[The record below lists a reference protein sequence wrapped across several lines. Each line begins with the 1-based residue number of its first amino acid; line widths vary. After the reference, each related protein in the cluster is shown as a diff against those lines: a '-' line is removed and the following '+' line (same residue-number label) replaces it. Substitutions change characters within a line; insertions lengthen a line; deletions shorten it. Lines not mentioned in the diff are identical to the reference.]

1 MTTAIRQF
9 ESVSLVA
16 ARDYRFHSGYEFL
29 INANMGDDNWETL
42 ERQGGFKTKTAA
54 KKAGMKA
61 AEKFLA
67 GSLFA

>member
-1 MTTAIRQF
+1 MAKQF

-16 ARDYRFHSGYEFL
+16 ARDYRFHSGYEYL
-29 INANMGDDNWETL
+29 ISANAGDDNWETL
-42 ERQGGFKTKTAA
+42 ERQGGFKNKTAA

-67 GSLFA
+67 PSLFE